1 MLNISPDQIF
11 RVCMR
16 AAAKQAANFLAVIRP
31 FSYYYS
37 LRQLRPRIWLS
48 WPVGIEGE
56 TPLLVR
62 TLAHCR
68 CQPPPRSTPTPSRS
82 WCWSPPRTHWAC
94 RAVRPHGGSNC
105 GLAHFPGR
113 HCRCSAH
120 PNNNKKT
127 EKIKKKKYT
136 NKTEK
141 PFSFLGYMWWLTNHS
156 AYSWNIKCQKCTGI
170 SLNGFIFKKINE
182 N

>member
-31 FSYYYS
+31 FSYYS

-141 PFSFLGYMWWLTNHS
+141 SFSFLGYMWWLTNHS

>member
-16 AAAKQAANFLAVIRP
+16 AAARQAANFLAVIRP
-31 FSYYYS
+31 FSYYS

-120 PNNNKKT
+120 PNNNKKS
-127 EKIKKKKYT
+127 ERIKKEKYT

-141 PFSFLGYMWWLTNHS
+141 PFSFLGYMYWWLTNIMGL
-156 AYSWNIKCQKCTGI
+156 WQFDKCLTTDWRLTTKVR
-170 SLNGFIFKKINE
+170 SF
-182 N
+182 

>member
-1 MLNISPDQIF
+1 MH
-11 RVCMR
+11 
-16 AAAKQAANFLAVIRP
+16 AAARQKANFLAVIRP
-31 FSYYYS
+31 FSYYS

-62 TLAHCR
+62 TPAYYR
-68 CQPPPRSTPTPSRS
+68 CLPPPRSIPTPSRS

-94 RAVRPHGGSNC
+94 RAVRPHDGTNY
-105 GLAHFPGR
+105 GLVHFLGR

-127 EKIKKKKYT
+127 ERIRKKKYT
-136 NKTEK
+136 ASKEITDAQVFIMNYVCATHLSSVPAERLK
-141 PFSFLGYMWWLTNHS
+141 FSGD
-156 AYSWNIKCQKCTGI
+156 AQDGQRQP
-170 SLNGFIFKKINE
+170 E
-182 N
+182 